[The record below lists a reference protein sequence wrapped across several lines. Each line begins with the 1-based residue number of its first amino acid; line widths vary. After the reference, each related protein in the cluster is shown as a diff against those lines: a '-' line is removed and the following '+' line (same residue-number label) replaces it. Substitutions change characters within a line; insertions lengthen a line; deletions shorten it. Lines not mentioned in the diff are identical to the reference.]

1 MIAPNAAFRPASL
14 PDAVKWC
21 PTHREAWLP
30 SVKPGCPKCAAKAPE
45 APPPVAPSM
54 PGRSHFNA
62 TPTTC
67 DAGHRHASKVE
78 ARVCPVVRAE
88 APAGATVYRNVRLPL
103 FALPPTDTGL
113 ALFLNVDFVVIVDR
127 RIVRLVDAKSG
138 RVSRDW
144 RRGAAACEA
153 TYNVKVEEL
162 S

>member
-1 MIAPNAAFRPASL
+1 MTARIRCNACNTPLSSLTAACRCRAVGAPRPVAA
-14 PDAVKWC
+14 
-21 PTHREAWLP
+21 P
-30 SVKPGCPKCAAKAPE
+30 SVE
-45 APPPVAPSM
+45 APRRAARTR
-54 PGRSHFNA
+54 GRSHFNA
-62 TPTTC
+62 TATTC
-67 DAGHRHASKVE
+67 VHGHNHQSKVE

-103 FALPPTDTGL
+103 FALPPTDAGIPL
-113 ALFLNVDFVVIVDR
+113 YLNVDFVVVVDR

-153 TYNVKVEEL
+153 TYGLRVEEV

>member
-1 MIAPNAAFRPASL
+1 MVALTPRAGIRCNACGTPLPTLTAPCRC
-14 PDAVKWC
+14 K
-21 PTHREAWLP
+21 
-30 SVKPGCPKCAAKAPE
+30 SVVTGE
-45 APPPVAPSM
+45 RDRFAPSM
-54 PGRSHFNA
+54 PARGGKVAGRSHFNA

-78 ARVCPVVRAE
+78 ARVCPVVRRA
-88 APAGATVYRNVRLPL
+88 APDGATVYRNVRLPL
-103 FALPPTDTGL
+103 FALPPTNAGIPL
-113 ALFLNVDFVVIVDR
+113 YLNVDFVVVVDR

-153 TYNVKVEEL
+153 TYGLKVEEV